1 MSRNGLLLIT
11 IVALQMQGLAQ
22 HLDSVQA
29 MLALKD
35 GKTTYRLGEGIVL
48 DLSFTANEL
57 GYLVDTTTE
66 PASPID
72 KITISLWMF
81 VLVAGGFFTRTQV
94 FSGLLVHWGTF
105 ARHTIAH
112 PAAAERGLPN

>member
-72 KITISLWMF
+72 KITISPVDVCSRGWRIFHKDTGILRT
-81 VLVAGGFFTRTQV
+81 TRPLGNFRQ
-94 FSGLLVHWGTF
+94 
-105 ARHTIAH
+105 AH
-112 PAAAERGLPN
+112 HCTSCCR